1 MTGEQPL
8 HFQSLSSICRQLKS
22 GALSSVA
29 LTQYMFERIHQLD
42 GETLSFAR
50 LLEEQAL
57 ASAAARDDARARGQ
71 PLGALHG
78 VPIAIKDLLYTKG
91 IATASGT
98 LVMQDFHPSFDATV
112 VARLER
118 AGAVIIGKTQL
129 TEGACGHHH
138 PQIPAPINPWDKRA
152 WSGVSSS
159 GSGVSVAS
167 GLAFAAL
174 GSDTG
179 GSIRFPSASCGLVGL
194 KPTYGRVSLHGAFPL
209 AGSLDHI
216 GPMTRSVEDAAR
228 MLSVMAGYDEN
239 DLGSVNTS
247 VPNYLAQVIA
257 ENSEDSSA
265 LSFAGLRIGVDWEYV
280 SNGVEPVVSQVIRDT
295 LDTLSKLGAE
305 ICAVV
310 VPSSYKILVGGWALT
325 TGVECAKAHSEFYP
339 QQKSLYGP
347 DLSALIDL
355 GLRVTEDDYTQ
366 LELIRQDFTEQ
377 MEQVLTQVDVM
388 ISPCMPIATPD
399 IEVMSEISPEE
410 GQADFLTFTAPF
422 NYSGHP
428 TLTLP
433 SALDVNGRPTSFQLV
448 AVKMGEANLLKIGSM
463 IEQSLPRLA
472 YPELRRADA

>member
-57 ASAAARDDARARGQ
+57 ASAAARDEARARGQ

-78 VPIAIKDLLYTKG
+78 APIAIKDLLYTKG

-129 TEGACGHHH
+129 TEGAFGHHH

-339 QQKSLYGP
+339 QQKPLYGP

-399 IEVMSEISPEE
+399 IEVMSELSPKE

>member
-42 GETLSFAR
+42 GKTLSFAR

-57 ASAAARDDARARGQ
+57 ASAAARDEARARGQ
-71 PLGALHG
+71 PLGVLHG

-129 TEGACGHHH
+129 TEGAFGHHH

-339 QQKSLYGP
+339 QQKPLYGP

>member
-57 ASAAARDDARARGQ
+57 ASAAARDEARARGQ
-71 PLGALHG
+71 PLGVLHG

-129 TEGACGHHH
+129 TEGAFGHHH

-339 QQKSLYGP
+339 QQKPLYGP

-388 ISPCMPIATPD
+388 ISPCMPIATPN

>member
-57 ASAAARDDARARGQ
+57 ASAAARDEARARGQ

-129 TEGACGHHH
+129 TEGAFGHHH

-339 QQKSLYGP
+339 QQKPLYGP

>member
-42 GETLSFAR
+42 GKTLSFAR

-57 ASAAARDDARARGQ
+57 ASAAARDEARARGQ

-129 TEGACGHHH
+129 TEGAFGHHH

-339 QQKSLYGP
+339 QQKPLYGP

>member
-42 GETLSFAR
+42 GKTLSFAR

-57 ASAAARDDARARGQ
+57 ASAAARDEARARGQ
-71 PLGALHG
+71 PLGVLHG

-129 TEGACGHHH
+129 TEGAFGHHH

-339 QQKSLYGP
+339 QQKPLYGP

-388 ISPCMPIATPD
+388 ISPCMPIATPN

>member
-1 MTGEQPL
+1 MTGEQQL

-57 ASAAARDDARARGQ
+57 ASAAARDEARARGQ

-129 TEGACGHHH
+129 TEGAFGHHH

-265 LSFAGLRIGVDWEYV
+265 LRFAGLRIGVDWEYV

-339 QQKSLYGP
+339 QQKPLYGP

>member
-1 MTGEQPL
+1 
-8 HFQSLSSICRQLKS
+8 
-22 GALSSVA
+22 
-29 LTQYMFERIHQLD
+29 
-42 GETLSFAR
+42 
-50 LLEEQAL
+50 
-57 ASAAARDDARARGQ
+57 
-71 PLGALHG
+71 
-78 VPIAIKDLLYTKG
+78 
-91 IATASGT
+91 
-98 LVMQDFHPSFDATV
+98 
-112 VARLER
+112 
-118 AGAVIIGKTQL
+118 
-129 TEGACGHHH
+129 
-138 PQIPAPINPWDKRA
+138 
-152 WSGVSSS
+152 
-159 GSGVSVAS
+159 
-167 GLAFAAL
+167 
-174 GSDTG
+174 
-179 GSIRFPSASCGLVGL
+179 
-194 KPTYGRVSLHGAFPL
+194 
-209 AGSLDHI
+209 
-216 GPMTRSVEDAAR
+216 MTRSVEDAAR

-310 VPSSYKILVGGWALT
+310 VPSSYKILAGGWALT

-339 QQKSLYGP
+339 QQKPLYGP

>member
-57 ASAAARDDARARGQ
+57 ASAAARDEARARGQ

-129 TEGACGHHH
+129 TEGAFGHHH

-310 VPSSYKILVGGWALT
+310 VPSSYKILAGGWALT

-339 QQKSLYGP
+339 QQKPLYGP

-388 ISPCMPIATPD
+388 ISPCMPIATPN

>member
-1 MTGEQPL
+1 MTDHESL

-22 GALSSVA
+22 GALSSVT
-29 LTQYMFERIHQLD
+29 LTQYMFERIHKLTGQ
-42 GETLSFAR
+42 TLSFAR

-57 ASAAARDDARARGQ
+57 ATAAARDEARAQGQ

-78 VPIAIKDLLYTKG
+78 VPIAIKDLLYTKD

-98 LVMQDFHPSFDATV
+98 IVMQDFHPTFDATV
-112 VARLER
+112 VTLLEQ

-129 TEGACGHHH
+129 TEGAFGHHH
-138 PQIPAPINPWDKRA
+138 PDIPAPINPWDKRA

-159 GSGVSVAS
+159 GSGVSVAA

-239 DLGSVNTS
+239 DAGSVDTK
-247 VPNYLAQVIA
+247 VPDYLSQIVAS
-257 ENSEDSSA
+257 NSADLDFSDT
-265 LSFAGLRIGVDWEYV
+265 RIGVDWDYV
-280 SNGVEPVVSQVIRDT
+280 SNGVEPEVSQVIRDT
-295 LDTLSKLGAE
+295 IDALSKLGAE
-305 ICAVV
+305 ICPVV
-310 VPSSYKILVGGWALT
+310 MPESYKILAAGWVVT
-325 TGVECAKAHSEFYP
+325 TGVECAKAHREFYP
-339 QQKSLYGP
+339 QQKAKYGP
-347 DLSALIDL
+347 DLAALIEL
-355 GLRVTEDDYTQ
+355 GLRTTAEDYAL
-366 LELIRQDFTEQ
+366 LEHVRRDFTEQ
-377 MEQVLTQVDVM
+377 MEQILEQVDVM

-399 IEVMSEISPEE
+399 IEVMSELSPEE

-422 NYSGHP
+422 DYSGHP

-433 SALDVNGRPTSFQLV
+433 SALNASGRPASFQLV
-448 AVKMGEANLLKIGSM
+448 AVKMGEANLLKVGSM
-463 IEQSLPRLA
+463 IEQSLPRLS
-472 YPELRRADA
+472 YPELDQTSA